1 MSLQLIDNT
10 YYHFGLDGRVTKLSD
25 LALPHLVNILK
36 IKPRSDAE
44 RRVYENEL
52 VKRAQEQEAK
62 YSSKTKAEA
71 NSKAK
76 EQLYKYQVV
85 VSFTSDKDLESDV
98 SRICLST
105 LLAVKDEVVL
115 HSATFQ
121 RFAAHMNVIKE
132 KQNKLS

>member
-1 MSLQLIDNT
+1 MSLQFIDNT
-10 YYHFGLDGRVTKLSD
+10 YYHLGSEGRVVKLSD
-25 LALPHLVNILK
+25 LALPHLANILK
-36 IKPRSDAE
+36 IKPGSDAE

-52 VKRAQEQEAK
+52 VKRAQEQEAQC
-62 YSSKTKAEA
+62 SSKTKAT
-71 NSKAK
+71 SKAK
-76 EQLYKYQVV
+76 EQSYKYQVV

-132 KQNKLS
+132 TA